1 MTAGV
6 ISGIDRSFSSPE
18 CEYECSGLVQTDTSI
33 NPGNSGGALLNLDGE
48 LVGVNLDALV
58 KSPKSPFFVIPA
70 KAGIQ
75 SFQLVTEVLD
85 PVFQRGDDF
94 LR

>member
-1 MTAGV
+1 MLNGDRDKENSKFEYRNSKQ
-6 ISGIDRSFSSPE
+6 IRMIKIDEP
-18 CEYECSGLVQTDTSI
+18 
-33 NPGNSGGALLNLDGE
+33 
-48 LVGVNLDALV
+48 V
-58 KSPKSPFFVIPA
+58 KSRKQPFFVIPA

-75 SFQLVTEVLD
+75 SFQQLTKILD